1 MMTPTLSYHDTTL
14 ASPPTPNALEKL
26 EFEFL
31 LFYQLSIVSTM
42 NGTLN

>member
-26 EFEFL
+26 ELKFL
-31 LFYQLSIVSTM
+31 LSYQLSIVSTL
-42 NGTLN
+42 NGSLN